1 MNKIFLLNYVGLSFN
16 TKDVLKEIKSLESY
30 KDWKVQTTEQI
41 GDRELVL
48 KIKNDQFDGYVLVT
62 VDIDQ
67 KFIVR
72 TFNKCGFQL
81 SVNNTNNISNLVHIV
96 KF

>member
-1 MNKIFLLNYVGLSFN
+1 MNKIFLLSYVGISFN
-16 TKDVLKEIKSLESY
+16 TRDVLKEIKSLESY
-30 KDWKVQTTEQI
+30 QDWKVQTTEQI
-41 GDRELVL
+41 GDRGLVL

-62 VDIDQ
+62 VDFDG
-67 KFIVR
+67 KYIVR
-72 TFNKCGFQL
+72 TFNKCGFRL